1 MKPSPGILPQQT
13 LIERLHA
20 AEPAAPASTD
30 PDADMVDR
38 GQVANV
44 QTVEKTI
51 IGKIID
57 ALRGVKP

>member
-20 AEPAAPASTD
+20 AEPATPAPVDTSTSVGD
-30 PDADMVDR
+30 S
-38 GQVANV
+38 GQVASV
-44 QTVEKTI
+44 QAVEKTI